1 MTIVSSIA
9 LRRFVRDERGN
20 IAVMAAVLM
29 TTLMGFAAL
38 GVDVGKVFTDRRKAQ
53 GAVDLAAM
61 AAVSDLGNADKAAS
75 ATVKG
80 NALPDGT
87 TVVTE
92 LGVYAADPAVAPG
105 NRFKPAPAS
114 TANAVRVTL
123 QTASKLM
130 FGKVLVQKESFD
142 IKTTAIA
149 TQAAFAQ
156 IAIGSRLLKID
167 GGLLNQALGAMLG
180 SSLSLSVLDYQ
191 SLIDAKVDLFDFMNA
206 LATRARLTGPTYDS
220 VLKSNV
226 QVASVLN
233 AMLDAERNAYG
244 AGSPVSRALGY
255 VVQAYGNG
263 ADKMNLSPLLDVG
276 PYRTLPLGQK
286 PKTGVSVSALDLL
299 TAAAQIANGQHQVEV
314 GLNLNIP
321 GIAGATLKLA
331 VGERPVNTSWV
342 TVGSAGAQ
350 VHTAQ
355 TRLLLTVQVGG
366 SGSIASVSVPV
377 YVELAS
383 GTAVLSAVK
392 CGLPNVNTSTVT
404 LAVTP
409 AIVDGWIGDVS
420 SAQFGNFSAAPNPPA
435 ASLVNTPLI
444 KVTGLAHA
452 TMSNMSAR
460 TVTFSYAD
468 VLQKN
473 KRTVSTQDYASSLT
487 SRLIG
492 DLQLNVNVL
501 GLGIGLPQAVTAQ
514 VAGIL
519 ATATAPID
527 QLLSSVLATLGVGL
541 GQADV
546 WVPGL
551 RCEGAV
557 LVN

>member
-1 MTIVSSIA
+1 MKLVSSIT

-61 AAVSDLGNADKAAS
+61 AAVSDLTNADKAAN

-87 TVVTE
+87 TVATE
-92 LGVYAADPAVAPG
+92 LGVYIADPTVPPG
-105 NRFKPAPAS
+105 NRFKPAPAT
-114 TANAVRVTL
+114 TANAARVTL

-130 FGKVLVQKESFD
+130 FGKALIQKESFD
-142 IKTTAIA
+142 IRTTAIA
-149 TQAAFAQ
+149 TQAAFAEF
-156 IAIGSRLLKID
+156 AIGSRLLKVD

-180 SSLSLSVLDYQ
+180 SNLSLTAMDYQ

-206 LATRARLTGPTYDS
+206 VATRARLSGPTYDS
-220 VLKSNV
+220 MLKSNV

-233 AMLDAERNAYG
+233 AMLDTERNAYG

-263 ADKMNLSPLLDVG
+263 TDKMNLSPLVDVG

-286 PKTGVSVSALDLL
+286 PKSGVSVSALDLL
-299 TAAAQIANGQHQVEV
+299 TAAAQIANGQHQIEV

-321 GIAGATLKLA
+321 GLAGATLKLA
-331 VGERPVNTSWV
+331 IGERPVNTSWV

-355 TRLLLTVQVGG
+355 TRVLLTVQVGG

-409 AIVDGWIGDVS
+409 SIVDGWIGDVS
-420 SAQFGNFSAAPNPPA
+420 SSQFGNFSSAPNPPA

-444 KVTGLAHA
+444 KVSGRAHA
-452 TMSNMSAR
+452 TMSNMSAQM
-460 TVTFSYAD
+460 VTFSYAD
-468 VLQKN
+468 ITKQITK
-473 KRTVSTQDYASSLT
+473 TVTTRDFTGSLT
-487 SRLIG
+487 SRLVG

-501 GLGIGLPQAVTAQ
+501 GLGIGLPQVVTAQ

>member
-1 MTIVSSIA
+1 MKPASGIVF
-9 LRRFVRDERGN
+9 RRFVRDERGN
-20 IAVMAAVLM
+20 IAVMAALLM

-61 AAVSDLGNADKAAS
+61 AAVSDLTNADKAAS

-87 TVVTE
+87 TVATE
-92 LGVYAADPAVAPG
+92 LGVYTADPTVAPG
-105 NRFKPAPAS
+105 NRFKSSPAAS
-114 TANAVRVTL
+114 ANAARVTL
-123 QTASKLM
+123 QTATKLM
-130 FGKVLVQKESFD
+130 FGKALIQKESFD

-149 TQAAFAQ
+149 TQAAFAEF
-156 IAIGSRLLKID
+156 AIGSRLLKVD
-167 GGLLNQALGAMLG
+167 GGLLNQTLGAMLG
-180 SSLSLSVLDYQ
+180 SNLSLSALDYQ

-206 LATRARLTGPTYDS
+206 VATRARLSGPTYDS
-220 VLKSNV
+220 MLKSNV

-233 AMLDAERNAYG
+233 AMLDTERNAYG
-244 AGSPVSRALGY
+244 AGSSVARALGY
-255 VVQAYGNG
+255 VVQAYGSG
-263 ADKMNLSPLLDVG
+263 ADKINLSPLVDAG
-276 PYRTLPLGQK
+276 PYRTLPIGQK
-286 PKTGVSVSALDLL
+286 PKSEVSVSALDLL

-321 GIAGATLKLA
+321 GIAAATLKLA
-331 VGERPVNTSWV
+331 IGERPVNTSWV

-366 SGSIASVSVPV
+366 SGSIASVSVPL

-420 SAQFGNFSAAPNPPA
+420 SAQFGNFSSAPNPPA
-435 ASLVNTPLI
+435 ASLVSTPLL
-444 KVTGLAHA
+444 KVTGRAHA
-452 TMSNMSAR
+452 TMSNMSAQA
-460 TVTFSYAD
+460 VTFSYAD
-468 VLQKN
+468 ITKQIK
-473 KRTVSTQDYASSLT
+473 KTVTTRDYTGSLT

-492 DLQLNVNVL
+492 DLQLNANVL
-501 GLGIGLPQAVTAQ
+501 GLGIGLPQVVTAQ
-514 VAGIL
+514 VAAIL

-527 QLLSSVLATLGVGL
+527 QLLSGVLATLGVGL